1 MAVLGDVFDS
11 LRFMSLLQLLFAFFA
26 CIGYACAQGRLFGPR
41 GRRNAGAVAGI
52 GAIGFVL
59 ESREWMQGAMLIA
72 FAIAGMGVFIAMVWL
87 TSRLLGMARARRQ
100 SALDEALPEAAV
112 PAGGARALPPRAGSH
127 AHSTL

>member
-1 MAVLGDVFDS
+1 MSVLGDVFDN
-11 LRFMSLLQLLFAFFA
+11 LRFMSLLQLLLAFFA

-41 GRRNAGAVAGI
+41 GRRAAAGVAGV
-52 GAIGFVL
+52 GAIGFVI

-72 FAIAGMGVFIAMVWL
+72 FAVVGMGLFIAMVWL

-112 PAGGARALPPRAGSH
+112 PAGAARALPPLTGGH